1 MAYVSQKSSDLGIED
16 FLRKVHKYNL
26 VKKTFIIRNHYQKQ
40 MANLTSDR
48 AFGLR
53 SVEIVISI
61 HSAGP
66 GFARVQ
72 HSMVYLQVLK
82 QSDCLQA
89 SLLPVSRRGVCQLKT
104 VSLFRGL
111 E

>member
-1 MAYVSQKSSDLGIED
+1 MACDVSQKSSDLGIED

-26 VKKTFIIRNHYQKQ
+26 IKKTFTIRSYQKQ
-40 MANLTSDR
+40 MASLTSDR
-48 AFGLR
+48 ACGLQ

-72 HSMVYLQVLK
+72 HSTVRLQVPK
-82 QSDCLQA
+82 QSDYVCK
-89 SLLPVSRRGVCQLKT
+89 LPYCQFLGVACVS
-104 VSLFRGL
+104 
-111 E
+111 